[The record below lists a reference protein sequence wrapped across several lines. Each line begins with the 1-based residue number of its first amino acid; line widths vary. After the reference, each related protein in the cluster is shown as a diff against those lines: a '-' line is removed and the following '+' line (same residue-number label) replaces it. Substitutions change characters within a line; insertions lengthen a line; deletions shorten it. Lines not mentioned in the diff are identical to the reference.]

1 MDGGSYSLC
10 VVGGRGRSFFFLS
23 WKCCG
28 CPLFQY
34 VLTFN
39 RVLNKVRTINQNLNT
54 LSLPSYHRCHLLIAA
69 IVPDLLEFFL
79 DFSFKRRRKKKWLLQ
94 IEDTSY
100 ECPPSTGI
108 R

>member
-10 VVGGRGRSFFFLS
+10 VVGGRGRSFFS

-39 RVLNKVRTINQNLNT
+39 CVLNKVRTINQNLNT

-69 IVPDLLEFFL
+69 IVALEFFL
-79 DFSFKRRRKKKWLLQ
+79 DFSKEKKKKVVA
-94 IEDTSY
+94 SN
-100 ECPPSTGI
+100 
-108 R
+108 

>member
-10 VVGGRGRSFFFLS
+10 VVGWRGRSFFFLS

-39 RVLNKVRTINQNLNT
+39 CVLNKVRTINQNLNLNT
-54 LSLPSYHRCHLLIAA
+54 LSLPYHLITAA
-69 IVPDLLEFFL
+69 IFSSLPLWPIFGVFLGFFVQEE
-79 DFSFKRRRKKKWLLQ
+79 KKKKVVA
-94 IEDTSY
+94 SN
-100 ECPPSTGI
+100 
-108 R
+108 